1 MVSRLQPLS
10 RSVGRVAH
18 PRRLEIVEA
27 EAVVVRRI
35 IDELARLAFSDIS
48 DGLNADGILRPAPGP
63 WSADAVKSVW
73 DRRWLYAGWVVKGH
87 RHGERRPGTHPPII
101 SEDDLRAALAGA
113 ELRKRGRGK
122 APRSTRRVYLLRGL
136 VYCSCGTKMR
146 GDARVHGGRE
156 YRYYAC
162 PVADGRGRW
171 YGTTGEA
178 RPCHERRVRAE
189 VAEDAVLARVRRLI
203 LPSSVLDAAREEL
216 ARRIALPLPGA
227 TDAQRARLRGRLEA
241 LRKQHEWG
249 DLTDPEYRAARDEI
263 ERALILLPDPS
274 KIVDLGAR
282 RDVLVSMAE
291 NLDRATSEQ
300 RRELVELLLAQ
311 VGIAGCAVA
320 EVTWT
325 PAAATF
331 FETSAEA
338 ALAR

>member
-1 MVSRLQPLS
+1 MDD
-10 RSVGRVAH
+10 
-18 PRRLEIVEA
+18 EEA
-27 EAVVVRRI
+27 AVVRRI
-35 IDELARLAFSDIS
+35 IDALARQAFSDIS

-136 VYCSCGTKMR
+136 VYCSCGSKMR

-162 PVADGRGRW
+162 PTADGRGRW
-171 YGTTGEA
+171 YGTSGEA

-189 VAEDAVLARVRRLI
+189 VAEESVLSRVRRLI
-203 LPSSVLDAAREEL
+203 LPPSVLEVAREEL

-227 TDAQRARLRGRLEA
+227 TDAQRTRLRGRLEA

-249 DLTDPEYRAARDEI
+249 DLTDAEYRAARDEV
-263 ERALILLPDPS
+263 ERALILLPDPN
-274 KIVDLGAR
+274 KIVDFDAR
-282 RDVLVSMAE
+282 REVFISMAE
-291 NLDRATSEQ
+291 NLERATPEQ
-300 RRELVELLLAQ
+300 RRELVELLVERVT
-311 VGIAGCAVA
+311 VGGCLVDR
-320 EVTWT
+320 VIWT
-325 PAAATF
+325 PAAASILVGKADSTQ
-331 FETSAEA
+331 A
-338 ALAR
+338 AGPIPLASPG